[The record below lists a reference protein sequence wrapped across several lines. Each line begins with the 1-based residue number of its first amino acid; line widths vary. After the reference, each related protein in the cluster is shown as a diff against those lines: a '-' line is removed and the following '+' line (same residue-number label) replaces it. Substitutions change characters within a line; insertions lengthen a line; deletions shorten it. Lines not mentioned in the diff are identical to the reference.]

1 MTLNFSAEAL
11 QEMKNAA
18 LRLNNERAALLLREN
33 GDAGSDSGAVSR
45 QDSQPPEAI
54 PENVAVSAKKP
65 RLEGDDADQNSEISS
80 TKEKV
85 LLIITNLI
93 QDQK

>member
-33 GDAGSDSGAVSR
+33 GGGGSGAVSR

>member
-1 MTLNFSAEAL
+1 
-11 QEMKNAA
+11 MKNAA

-33 GDAGSDSGAVSR
+33 GGGGSGAVSR